1 MRPKT
6 NNEDDPYDLESYWKV
21 VRPQPKGGRKK
32 ASNLVGKKFHRL
44 VVLRRH
50 GTDKHGSSTWLCQCT
65 CVDAT
70 LKVVSRRALR
80 QGRVKSCGCLLK
92 EHQQNPHK
100 PHLRGQ
106 ERFGERDVRW
116 DGSDPDFD
124 DDDDG
129 PV

>member
-1 MRPKT
+1 
-6 NNEDDPYDLESYWKV
+6 
-21 VRPQPKGGRKK
+21 
-32 ASNLVGKKFHRL
+32 VGKKFDRL

-80 QGRVKSCGCLLK
+80 QKRVKSCGCLLK

-106 ERFGERDVRW
+106 EPVTFPRD
-116 DGSDPDFD
+116 DEYDEDEYDEDEPL
-124 DDDDG
+124 
-129 PV
+129 